1 MNKPINQFDDLLLAR
16 KLTNT
21 GRNTITIEVD
31 QNFRQYLIGHGKP
44 CQGRNTIQPKQS
56 LYVPHMYVILTTSDG
71 KPASLFQEFLE
82 IK

>member
-21 GRNTITIEVD
+21 GQNTITIEVD

-44 CQGRNTIQPKQS
+44 YQGRNTIAPNAF
-56 LYVPHMYVILTTSDG
+56 LFVPHLYVILTTDDG
-71 KPASLFQEFLE
+71 KPANLKQEFTE
-82 IK
+82 N